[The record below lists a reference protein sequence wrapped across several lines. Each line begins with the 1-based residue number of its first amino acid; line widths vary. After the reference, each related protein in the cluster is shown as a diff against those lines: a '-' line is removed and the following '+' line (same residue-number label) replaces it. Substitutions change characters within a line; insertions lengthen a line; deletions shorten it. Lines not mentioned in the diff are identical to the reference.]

1 MRKKL
6 SVLGLSSA
14 MILSIF
20 LSACSNEAS
29 NESDSKEPGKK
40 EKVTI
45 EYAAGA
51 DASGY
56 LAGAIEEFNATHE
69 NIQVKYTEMP
79 QTPNDQLTRYST
91 WFNSESATPDLFMM
105 DVIWPKMFASAGW
118 LEPLDKY
125 VDEDYLSQFW
135 PAATEVAQMDGKQY
149 GIQGYIDVGMLY
161 YRKDLLEKY
170 NQPVPTTWE
179 ELAAVSKEILSKENN
194 PNLTGYV
201 YQGAKI
207 EGATI
212 NWLEFLWGLGGDVF
226 DADGKLNVN
235 TKEGIGALETMSN
248 LIYKDKV
255 SPVSVS
261 TSNPNDN
268 MIVFSSGNAIF
279 MRQWPGSYSNLKGT
293 VVEGKYDVA
302 PIPHHEGFES
312 HPSTG
317 GWIYGIN
324 SKSKH
329 KDEAAEVMKFF
340 LSTEQQKK
348 ASLTASRISSIRTV
362 FEDQEVLTSN
372 PIFEKLPA
380 FLEQAKSRPAL
391 RAYETFSR
399 AVQTQINLVLSGE
412 KDAETAMKDAQK
424 EIDDKLKE

>member
-1 MRKKL
+1 MKRL
-6 SVLGLSSA
+6 SIVFLSLS

-20 LSACSNEAS
+20 LSACSSEVS
-29 NESDSKEPGKK
+29 NESASDG
-40 EKVTI
+40 KVTI
-45 EYAAGA
+45 EFSAGA

-56 LAGAIEEFNATHE
+56 LAGAIKKFNSTHK
-69 NIQVKYTEMP
+69 NIQIKYTEMP

-91 WFNSESATPDLFMM
+91 WFNSESKTPDLLMM

-118 LEPLDKY
+118 LAPLDEY
-125 VDEDYLSQFW
+125 VDKEYLEQFW
-135 PAATEVAQMDGKQY
+135 PAATEVANIDGKQY
-149 GIQGYIDVGMLY
+149 GIQGYIDVGMIY
-161 YRKDLLEKY
+161 YRKDLLDKY
-170 NQPVPTTWE
+170 NLAVPKTWA
-179 ELAAVSKEILSKENN
+179 ELTSVSKEIISKENN
-194 PNLTGYV
+194 PDLTGYV

-226 DADGKLNVN
+226 TSDGKINVN
-235 TKEGIGALETMSN
+235 TKESIEALETMRK
-248 LIYKDKV
+248 LIHEDKV

-268 MIVFSSGNAIF
+268 NIVFSSGNAIF
-279 MRQWPGSYSNLKGT
+279 MRHWPGAYSNLNGT

-302 PIPHHEGFES
+302 LVPHSEGFES

-317 GWIYGIN
+317 GWVYGIN
-324 SKSKH
+324 SKSEH
-329 KDEAAEVMKFF
+329 KNEAAEVMKFF
-340 LSTEQQKK
+340 LSEEQQKE
-348 ASLTASRISSIRTV
+348 AALTASRISSIRSV
-362 FEDQEVLTSN
+362 FEDEEVLQSN
-372 PIFEKLPA
+372 PVFEKLPE
-380 FLEQAKSRPAL
+380 FLEQAKSRPSL

-412 KDAETAMKDAQK
+412 KDSKTAMEDAQK